1 MAKKK
6 KKNSGSKT
14 ASDSPPVPAAG
25 SDPSAP
31 LEGKKDLV
39 SKVDEIRDLL
49 LVRRT
54 AESLDLVDLLRSK
67 RRLMFNN
74 FLLGLF
80 RGIGFF
86 LGFTI
91 VGALLLG
98 ILVLSFGWVDH
109 LLDRDEGATK
119 SFFQNVIDE
128 GMNFKSTTEDGLS
141 GDEQEFRELVRQI
154 LKEEGQSAATEEPL
168 PEENRP
174 EDERSGE
181 GDSPPSNGN

>member
-6 KKNSGSKT
+6 KKNR
-14 ASDSPPVPAAG
+14 SDKAAPDTPRSPAAG
-25 SDPSAP
+25 SEPAGP
-31 LEGKKDLV
+31 PTGGKDIND
-39 SKVDEIRDLL
+39 KVDEIRNLL

-67 RRLMFNN
+67 RRLMFSN

-86 LGFTI
+86 LGFGI
-91 VGALLLG
+91 VGGLLLG
-98 ILVLSFGWVDH
+98 ILVLSFGWVDS
-109 LLDRDEGATK
+109 LLDRDKGATK

-128 GMNFKSTTEDGLS
+128 GMNFKEKTVEGRSS
-141 GDEQEFRELVRQI
+141 DEQKFREMVRRI
-154 LKEEGQSAATEEPL
+154 LKEENLSTDMEDPV

-174 EDERSGE
+174 EDVHDGE
-181 GDSPPSNGN
+181 GDSPSPDGS